1 MLISVD
7 GATVT
12 LSIKDYTYTC
22 FRLNQFYKSLI
33 DSTDAWKDWYDSNNP
48 QDLPAPGPYQDIS
61 GLERLVI
68 LKCIRSDKVVPAIQV
83 RHFRKIISY
92 KKLLGLIDY

>member
-1 MLISVD
+1 MRISVV

-12 LSIKDYTYTC
+12 LSINEYTNTC

-33 DSTDAWKDWYDSNNP
+33 DSTDAWKEWYDSNNP
-48 QDLPAPGPYQDIS
+48 QDLPVPGPYQDIN

-68 LKCIRSDKVVPAIQV
+68 LKCIRSDKVVPAVQV
-83 RHFRKIISY
+83 THFRKIVPY
-92 KKLLGLIDY
+92 RNF